1 MEDITKYIENTSAVN
16 PSMIREINENTSIR
30 KGKFGNYIFYKTHN
44 MSKPKFIKLNKF
56 KGDYN
61 SCPIKELED
70 YVSKN

>member
-1 MEDITKYIENTSAVN
+1 
-16 PSMIREINENTSIR
+16 
-30 KGKFGNYIFYKTHN
+30 